1 MLEVDDL
8 SVRYGA
14 RDAVHGVSLRLAP
27 GEAVALIGGNGA
39 GTSSVLR
46 AVAGAVR
53 PSAGRVRLF
62 GENVAGLAPHQ
73 IVRRGA
79 VLVPEGRMIFTQLSV
94 RENLLLGAHS
104 AGSGGAAR
112 TRLDDVLPRFPT
124 LQARLDAPGA
134 SLSGGERQLLAV
146 ARGLMAR
153 PKLIMLDEPSLGLSP
168 KAMHVVFA
176 LIAEL
181 VATGLGVLLVE
192 QNVRQALALARRGY
206 VLQSGR
212 IVLSGA
218 SAALLGNALL
228 RDAYLGASG
237 GAGGI

>member
-1 MLEVDDL
+1 
-8 SVRYGA
+8 
-14 RDAVHGVSLRLAP
+14 
-27 GEAVALIGGNGA
+27 
-39 GTSSVLR
+39 
-46 AVAGAVR
+46 
-53 PSAGRVRLF
+53 
-62 GENVAGLAPHQ
+62 
-73 IVRRGA
+73 
-79 VLVPEGRMIFTQLSV
+79 
-94 RENLLLGAHS
+94 
-104 AGSGGAAR
+104 
-112 TRLDDVLPRFPT
+112 
-124 LQARLDAPGA
+124 
-134 SLSGGERQLLAV
+134 LSGGERQLLAV

>member
-8 SVRYGA
+8 SVRYGVL
-14 RDAVHGVSLRLAP
+14 DAVRGVSLRLAP

-39 GTSSVLR
+39 GKSSILR
-46 AVAGAVR
+46 AIAGAVK
-53 PSAGRVRLF
+53 PTSGSVRLF
-62 GENVAGLAPHQ
+62 GEDVAGLAPHQ

-94 RENLLLGAHS
+94 RENLLLGAHC
-104 AGSGGAAR
+104 AGGAGAAR
-112 TRLDDVLPRFPT
+112 ARLDDVLPRFPA
-124 LQARLDAPGA
+124 LRDRLEAPAA

-168 KAMHVVFA
+168 KAMQVVFA

-181 VATGLGVLLVE
+181 AAAGLGVLLVE
-192 QNVRQALALARRGY
+192 QNVHLALALARRGH
-206 VLQSGR
+206 VLQGGR

-218 SAALLGNALL
+218 SADL
-228 RDAYLGASG
+228 RGHELVREAYLGARG
-237 GAGGI
+237 GAVGA